1 MNSFEEEYST
11 VIKNCCKKG
20 SKLKGRNG
28 NVRQLTA
35 VQIRANLNQG
45 FPIVTGKQIFPNS
58 VFIELEWMLNGFTN
72 IKWLND
78 KGVKIWDQ
86 WADEK
91 GDLGPVYG
99 HQILNFAGVNQLE
112 QISEEFKN
120 TKNSRRL
127 LVSMW
132 NPTDLDKMALP
143 PCHYAFQ
150 FVLENNIADIVVS
163 MRSLDL
169 FIGLP
174 YDMAMYAT
182 LLVSF
187 CKEHNLTPREI
198 IINAANGHI
207 YEEHIGSAAVYAN
220 RLKFNLPK
228 VLNVPAL
235 SVYKAEG
242 IVIDGYKY
250 HSRLKVDVKK

>member
-1 MNSFEEEYST
+1 MNTFEKEYSNL
-11 VIKNCCKKG
+11 IKNCCKKG
-20 SKLKGRNG
+20 SRLVGRNG
-28 NVRQLTA
+28 KVRQLTA
-35 VQIRANLNQG
+35 VQIRANLSEG
-45 FPIVTGKQIFPNS
+45 FPIVTGKQIFPKS

-72 IKWLND
+72 IKWLNER
-78 KGVKIWDQ
+78 GVKIWDQ
-86 WADEK
+86 WADK
-91 GDLGPVYG
+91 DGDLGPVYG
-99 HQILNFAGVNQLE
+99 HQILNFAGVNQLNK
-112 QISEEFKN
+112 ISEEFRKN
-120 TKNSRRL
+120 KNSRRL

-132 NPTDLDKMALP
+132 NPSALDKMALP

-228 VLNVPAL
+228 VLNIPAL
-235 SVYKAEG
+235 SAYKADG
-242 IVIDGYKY
+242 IVIDGYEY